1 MRKAITKRSVDT
13 LKSGEVV
20 ADTEIRGFVAR
31 RLPSGVV
38 TYGLRYTD
46 KTTGA
51 RRWMALGLH
60 GNLTPDKARD
70 LAQENAGLVA
80 GKRDPHAETRA
91 ARRRAKEAQGT
102 RFGVLADEFI
112 KRYAKPSLRTW
123 EESERIL
130 NKYVRPSWGERPVAE
145 ITRLDVTE
153 LLDRI
158 EDQNGPVMADRVL
171 AVIRKLFNWQ
181 AARSHTFMSPIVRGM
196 GRTKPT
202 ERARSRVLGD
212 DELRAFWM
220 ATAHEDV
227 AAVFGPAC
235 RFVLLSAQRPGECFE
250 VRRRSIDQEHVWKL
264 DAGAYKNKRDHFVPL
279 SDAAVEILDA
289 MPKPKR
295 DDADYIFTTTGG
307 RAPFS
312 GRSKAK
318 RKLDAAM
325 LAALRD
331 DKPGAKLEPWV
342 LHDLRRT
349 ARSLMSRA
357 GVSAD
362 IAERVLGHVIPG
374 VRGVYDR
381 HSYLDEKRETLKAL
395 AGLAD
400 RIVSGKA
407 ATVIP
412 LRKAVS

>member
-1 MRKAITKRSVDT
+1 MQKAITKRSVDA
-13 LKSGEVV
+13 LKPGDVI

-60 GNLTPDKARD
+60 GNVTPDMARS

-80 GKRDPHAETRA
+80 GKHDPHAETRA
-91 ARRRAKEAQGT
+91 ARLKATEAKTAL
-102 RFGVLADEFI
+102 FGIVANDFI
-112 KRYAKPSLRTW
+112 ARYAKPSLRTW

-130 NKYVRPSWGERPVAE
+130 NKYVRPTWGERHIAE

-171 AVIRKLFNWQ
+171 AAVRKLFNWH
-181 AARSHTFMSPIVRGM
+181 ATRSHSFMSPIVRGM
-196 GRTKPT
+196 GRTKPA
-202 ERARSRVLGD
+202 ERARSRVLSD
-212 DELRAFWM
+212 DELRAFWK
-220 ATAHEDV
+220 ATAHEHV
-227 AAVFGPAC
+227 AKVFGPAS
-235 RFVLLSAQRPGECFE
+235 RFILLTAQRPGECFT
-250 VRRRSIDQEHVWKL
+250 VRRRAIDEEHVWKL
-264 DAGAYKNKRDHFVPL
+264 DAGEYKTKRDHFVPV
-279 SDAAVEILDA
+279 SGAAIAILVA

-295 DDADYIFTTTGG
+295 DGTDYIFTTTSG

-325 LAALRD
+325 LEALREG
-331 DKPGAKLEPWV
+331 KPNAALEPWV

-357 GVSAD
+357 GISAD
-362 IAERVLGHVIPG
+362 IAERALGHVISG

-381 HSYLDEKRETLKAL
+381 HSYLDEKREALKAL
-395 AGLAD
+395 AALVD

-407 ATVIP
+407 ATVVQFAA
-412 LRKAVS
+412 RVS